1 MAVPV
6 LKIPTKVK
14 KSTIERMEFI
24 ADSIVK
30 KHVADSLSFIDRE
43 RGTITAA
50 VVSPPI
56 MDANI
61 NDGRMSHFSMKIP
74 KAAIS
79 AMLDKT

>member
-1 MAVPV
+1 MISASKKKI
-6 LKIPTKVK
+6 LKQ
-14 KSTIERMEFI
+14 
-24 ADSIVK
+24 
-30 KHVADSLSFIDRE
+30 L
-43 RGTITAA
+43 TITAA